1 MLSGNSKCH
10 FLTIF
15 DFIHCLEYARLIWRV
30 FLKKKCCHLLF
41 VMTRRWNHSRRVK
54 ICLSS
59 HIFSKWCSNFNCFV
73 VFSLLNQWASVFEF
87 TAAKSPDR
95 VLGTSLNYLCV
106 ALISHGILNY
116 ILDWTEALYFVAR
129 CLSALGL
136 NFRAS
141 NFAGISQS
149 FRLELKSWNFCEW
162 IMGNPNEVN
171 DPSSTNPPSSPML
184 DRSMTYSFNKSWIAM
199 GLTFFLVIVPLIGR
213 GSTNFSKDN
222 YFMILGDFLAQF

>member
-1 MLSGNSKCH
+1 MPFSTILYIFRVCLVD
-10 FLTIF
+10 LTSF
-15 DFIHCLEYARLIWRV
+15 FK
-30 FLKKKCCHLLF
+30 KKKCCHLLC
-41 VMTRRWNHSRRVK
+41 VMTRRWNPSRGDEITVGGLK
-54 ICLSS
+54 SVLICFLSLS
-59 HIFSKWCSNFNCFV
+59 NHIFSKWCSNFNCFV

-116 ILDWTEALYFVAR
+116 ILDWTEAIYFVAQ

-149 FRLELKSWNFCEW
+149 FRLELKSWNFV
-162 IMGNPNEVN
+162 NE
-171 DPSSTNPPSSPML
+171 
-184 DRSMTYSFNKSWIAM
+184 
-199 GLTFFLVIVPLIGR
+199 
-213 GSTNFSKDN
+213 
-222 YFMILGDFLAQF
+222 

>member
-1 MLSGNSKCH
+1 MPFFNEFRFYTLSRVCPVN
-10 FLTIF
+10 LTSF
-15 DFIHCLEYARLIWRV
+15 FE
-30 FLKKKCCHLLF
+30 KKKCCHLLC

-141 NFAGISQS
+141 NFAGISQLS
-149 FRLELKSWNFCEW
+149 KKLE
-162 IMGNPNEVN
+162 
-171 DPSSTNPPSSPML
+171 D
-184 DRSMTYSFNKSWIAM
+184 
-199 GLTFFLVIVPLIGR
+199 GR
-213 GSTNFSKDN
+213 IFSDYN
-222 YFMILGDFLAQF
+222 IQNG